1 MIPIITVVIIKVITT
16 CTNNDNN
23 ENKNNNNSNDNNYVT
38 AFIMIHQYTHEF
50 GRYNVIFNTT
60 TNC

>member
-1 MIPIITVVIIKVITT
+1 MITIITVVIIKVITT
-16 CTNNDNN
+16 CTYNDNN

-38 AFIMIHQYTHEF
+38 ALIMIHQYTHEF

-60 TNC
+60 INC

>member
-1 MIPIITVVIIKVITT
+1 MIIKVITT

-38 AFIMIHQYTHEF
+38 ALIMIHQYTHEF